1 MVSDFLQEIID
12 GKLRVIDPKTLSS
25 QCRSVS
31 SAIPNM
37 CLGELKKDV
46 IEYAEIEPTK
56 GSYVVDNGLR
66 LNRYKNPDV
75 CSTPWGLEMD
85 GEQIVSIDYS
95 KSYIYY
101 FDENSVLVRGYRVD
115 ENSDNRSCISATFN
129 DTHIFVGTYYNRFL
143 AIDKDTGDVAWEFGK
158 YNSRGKCSDN
168 KIGKVYNL
176 GIAPN
181 GNVLVLTYDGAGDA
195 NRYYGTLE
203 EFDTDGKWIKTLLEN
218 KGSGLGSNLET
229 YNPKA
234 IQVIDDVIY
243 VGKNNEIDVFSYD
256 EDDGLAYIKTIRKPA
271 SAGVDDLDLSDFT
284 LKGDLLYVLSN
295 NMRKVIG
302 FNVIT
307 GNVEF
312 SAGAFSYEAGSDIP
326 HRGNGL
332 NSPKNLVVK
341 DDGRMYVSDYSNY
354 NIIEI
359 FKDDYIHPDYPIPE
373 NIEILY
379 SSVTRN
385 EETKMFDV
393 PVGEEPPTLHLTYRL
408 K

>member
-1 MVSDFLQEIID
+1 MLKEFFTSIKNDEIRVISPSAMSRECNTPSAMLPLCVDEMMKNIVNYSELKPID
-12 GKLRVIDPKTLSS
+12 GT
-25 QCRSVS
+25 
-31 SAIPNM
+31 
-37 CLGELKKDV
+37 
-46 IEYAEIEPTK
+46 
-56 GSYVVDNGLR
+56 YVVDNGFR
-66 LNRYKNPDV
+66 LGRYKNPDV

-85 GEQIVSIDYS
+85 GEHFVSIDYS

-101 FDENSVLVRGYRVD
+101 FDEDSVLVHGYKVNK
-115 ENSDNRSCISATFN
+115 NSDNRSCISATFN

-203 EFDTDGKWIKTLLEN
+203 EFDTDGNWIKTLLEN

-243 VGKNNEIDVFSYD
+243 VGKNNEIDVFFYD

-326 HRGNGL
+326 HKGNGL

-373 NIEILY
+373 NIDILY

-385 EETKMFDV
+385 EDTGLFDV